1 MPKSITDSIRQ
12 NVAETM
18 ETETKM
24 LKGELNDAS
33 EILDQV
39 PSTLESYMKQVN
51 TIKYLTERKPE
62 FLNKF

>member
-1 MPKSITDSIRQ
+1 MPKSISESIRH

-33 EILDQV
+33 EILD
-39 PSTLESYMKQVN
+39 
-51 TIKYLTERKPE
+51 
-62 FLNKF
+62 